1 MTEETNQ
8 TATDQSAQSAQ
19 PVQEE
24 MVTIYASTNEVP
36 FAAMIIP
43 KKWAN
48 IGNIYPMTTIKPDPS
63 LKSPKMDWNQ
73 MKWFENDNVQKGID
87 MENLKQEVD
96 TLSGKSQESDT
107 KIDQLLQISLQTNKT
122 LGQLLTDKPTQST
135 TTSTADKPT
144 SSATTSTADKPTQS
158 TTTSTADNSTSSA
171 TTSTADK
178 PTQSTTTSTDVKGG
192 AQ

>member
-8 TATDQSAQSAQ
+8 TATDQSTQSAQSAQ

-36 FAAMIIP
+36 FAAMLIP

-122 LGQLLTDKPTQST
+122 LGQLLTDKPTQS
-135 TTSTADKPT
+135 
-144 SSATTSTADKPTQS
+144 ATTSTADKPTQS
-158 TTTSTADNSTSSA
+158 ATTSTADNSTSSA
-171 TTSTADK
+171 TTST
-178 PTQSTTTSTDVKGG
+178 DVKGG